1 MKIKSIRKSK
11 TVLSITALSLV
22 IGGVANAAGVFNTP
36 ASGYT
41 VCIDSKTKLV
51 TFPGSEKCK
60 SGQKRL
66 ILGAQ
71 GLKGEIGLTGATG
84 LTGAQGAIGETG
96 LTGLTGATGAQG
108 IQGIQG
114 MQGIKGDTGAQGATG
129 LTGAQGAKGE
139 TGLTGATGAQGIQG
153 IKGATGATGATGL
166 TGASGPSE
174 IWLAPQDLVAPG
186 LPSIYPTVSLANV
199 LIENLPHVVAQISD
213 VTEPFNTIQ
222 PTIALPQSWRDSG
235 RVYATVYWGAE
246 KTDGNIK
253 MSIGYRGVALG
264 RTPIAPGFGKR
275 GECANTS
282 PTKALAV
289 ESCTFNLSEV
299 IYRTDAISTIAVNR
313 WGTDLLGTN
322 TSDTNT
328 GKLYIYGIKL
338 ELRD

>member
-84 LTGAQGAIGETG
+84 LTGAQGA
-96 LTGLTGATGAQG
+96 
-108 IQGIQG
+108 
-114 MQGIKGDTGAQGATG
+114 
-129 LTGAQGAKGE
+129 KGE

-186 LPSIYPTVSLANV
+186 LPSLYPTVSLANV

-264 RTPIAPGFGKR
+264 RTPISPGFGKR